1 MGTSEAVGLS
11 GCRSERATPVDLQ
24 TGALSLMKDLLY
36 ALELHPISR
45 DGVLFRTGAFS

>member
-1 MGTSEAVGLS
+1 MGAAQNVL
-11 GCRSERATPVDLQ
+11 AFTPVDLQ